1 MTARILLRPPQR
13 SSNGCRQLRQALPE
27 SVSRFSRCSI
37 LPRQYHLA
45 INWGNSS
52 PLQALPR
59 QKVLNPPDK
68 VANAIDKLRA
78 FNLWKERGIAIPFYS
93 DSKCDVDLDNHVY
106 LARLH
111 TTGSGGEG
119 IVVLRK
125 GDEVPE
131 APLYVRYIPKREEY
145 RVHVFCGSAIHVQQK
160 RRRSGVEQSAD
171 EKLIRN
177 YDNGWVFCN
186 VDLTQV
192 DPSLLELAVKA
203 CAALGLDFGAL
214 DMVKSNHDGE
224 YYVLECNTAPGLDSP
239 TAIQKYT
246 SAILKEYERGR
257 GAG

>member
-13 SSNGCRQLRQALPE
+13 PSAGCRQLRLALPE
-27 SVSRFSRCSI
+27 ELSRLSRSSVV
-37 LPRQYHLA
+37 PRQYSLVV
-45 INWGNSS
+45 NWGNTS
-52 PLQALPR
+52 PLQAR
-59 QKVLNPPDK
+59 GYQRVLNQPNNIAAA
-68 VANAIDKLRA
+68 VNKLTA
-78 FNLWKERGIAIPFYS
+78 FNLWKEKGVAIPAYS
-93 DSKCDVDLDNHVY
+93 NDKRDIDLDSSIY
-106 LARLH
+106 LARLR

-145 RVHVFCGSAIHVQQK
+145 RVHVFCGSPIHVQQK

-186 VDLTQV
+186 KELDQV

-203 CAALGLDFGAL
+203 TQTLGLDFGAL
-214 DMVKSNHDGE
+214 DIIKSTADGE

-246 SAILKEYERGR
+246 TAILKEYERGS
-257 GAG
+257 GTS